1 MNTGEQ
7 GKMNKAYFTDSNSL
21 NTAPTLER
29 LDYDPAAL
37 IGSTSA
43 RPPTSTTAQES
54 EARA

>member
-7 GKMNKAYFTDSNSL
+7 GKMKQAYFTDSNSL